1 MDTDKLWSKE
11 FILANMI
18 QFGVNIG
25 YFILYSTIGIYTR
38 GLTNVELYVGIVTG
52 IFTFA
57 ALGTRMISGQ
67 LLDHMSHKSILLFGV
82 SLSLLASAGYLLSNT
97 VPLLMGMRILNG
109 LGYGLSSAAIA
120 TMISSM
126 IPSRRLLE
134 GLGYS
139 MMMMTL
145 CGALGPAIGLNVS
158 HSDYRQFGMV
168 FVITLGFAV
177 LTLFL
182 ALSIKSKKIVFSAE
196 RGTLELGLQKQNA
209 VTLATVI
216 MLVLTFL
223 VGFSHATVVACLN
236 LYALDSNLGNM
247 SSFFIIFAAANFVT
261 RLFMNQVFHI
271 MSERIVMIG
280 ITVLLILVYLGI
292 FAAQEAIWIYLLAA
306 PFGMIMGFYY
316 PLLTTKTIK
325 TMSQFRQGTSNSIYL
340 ASEDIAFALG
350 AVFWSGI
357 SVYIGGYRQIYL
369 IAAFLVVLML
379 LIVLF
384 YPTVL
389 RKYQI
394 KEEQW

>member
-1 MDTDKLWSKE
+1 METEKLWSKE

-38 GLTNVELYVGIVTG
+38 GLTTVELYVGIVTG
-52 IFTFA
+52 VFTFS
-57 ALGTRMISGQ
+57 ALCTRMVSGQ
-67 LLDHMSHKSILLFGV
+67 LLDRLSHKSVLVFGV
-82 SLSLLASAGYLLSNT
+82 SLSLVASAGYLISDT
-97 VPLLMGMRILNG
+97 VPILMGMRILNG

-145 CGALGPAIGLNVS
+145 CGAIGPALGLNIS
-158 HSDYRQFGMV
+158 HSDYRKFGMV
-168 FVITLGFAV
+168 FVITFLFAV

-182 ALSIKSKKIVFSAE
+182 ALLTKNKRPNAASECTELE
-196 RGTLELGLQKQNA
+196 RQGAKQSS

-216 MLVLTFL
+216 MLLLTFL

-236 LYALDSNLGNM
+236 LYALDSHLGNM
-247 SSFFIIFAAANFVT
+247 SSFFVIFAMANFLA
-261 RLFMNQVFHI
+261 RLFMNKIFQI
-271 MSERIVMIG
+271 LPERKVMIV

-292 FAAQEAIWIYLLAA
+292 FAADQAIWIYLLAA

-340 ASEDIAFALG
+340 ASEDVAFALG

-369 IAAFLVVLML
+369 VAALLVVVML
-379 LIVLF
+379 IIILF
-384 YPTVL
+384 YPAVL
-389 RKYQI
+389 KKYQI
-394 KEEQW
+394 KEDQW